1 MTEKEEHTIGKT
13 TEVVLVI
20 SKNDCIMMQRTPP
33 PTEIFFVVRLVF
45 VTGIVQEKLNQ
56 QRWEAHHEVNGFECR
71 RGAAST
77 RSAPHSSHS
86 LDERPEKELTLT
98 TLSPAHTQRRKS
110 RKKEGQAQR
119 FRNEQDSKFGNRLPH
134 SSG

>member
-1 MTEKEEHTIGKT
+1 MTEEEKHTTGKT
-13 TEVVLVI
+13 TKVVLVI
-20 SKNDCIMMQRTPP
+20 STNYCIMMQRTPV

-45 VTGIVQEKLNQ
+45 VTDIVQEKLNQ
-56 QRWEAHHEVNGFECR
+56 QRWEAQHEVNGFECR

-98 TLSPAHTQRRKS
+98 TLSPAHTRGGNH
-110 RKKEGQAQR
+110 KKG
-119 FRNEQDSKFGNRLPH
+119 G
-134 SSG
+134 SGAAFP